1 MQHGRHSRES
11 GNPGKHWIP
20 CRARNDNQIK
30 RLLLL
35 SLDLG
40 LSYFKKRNLYTM
52 ETIKI
57 KELISDL
64 QDFYLLSIRGFTGA
78 VKRPFYFRD
87 FIEQMDYAGAGS
99 FLIVFLV
106 SLFIGMALSLQ
117 LSAELS
123 ALGLKIYTG
132 KIVGISIIREIGP
145 VTAALVFAGRVGSG
159 MASELGSM
167 ILGHQVD
174 SLRVFGVDPIK
185 KLVTPRILSSLVMLP
200 ALTILG
206 DAISLF
212 GGYYIAVFVSHQS
225 GAFYW
230 SSVRNVLT
238 FENVF
243 SGAVKPFIFGYL
255 IACISCYMGLSTK
268 GGSKGLR
275 RSTTSAV
282 VISIVMII
290 VSDFILTRVLLY
302 ALGFSV

>member
-1 MQHGRHSRES
+1 MG
-11 GNPGKHWIP
+11 
-20 CRARNDNQIK
+20 
-30 RLLLL
+30 
-35 SLDLG
+35 
-40 LSYFKKRNLYTM
+40 
-52 ETIKI
+52 TIKI

-132 KIVGISIIREIGP
+132 KVVGISIIREIGP

-185 KLVTPRILSSLVMLP
+185 KLVTPRILSSIIMLP

-243 SGAVKPFIFGYL
+243 AGAAKPFIFGYL

>member
-1 MQHGRHSRES
+1 MVTNNVGYS
-11 GNPGKHWIP
+11 GKFVSMG
-20 CRARNDNQIK
+20 
-30 RLLLL
+30 
-35 SLDLG
+35 
-40 LSYFKKRNLYTM
+40 
-52 ETIKI
+52 TIKI

-64 QDFYLLSIRGFTGA
+64 QDFYLLSIRGVSGLL
-78 VKRPFYFRD
+78 KKPFYFKD
-87 FIEQMDYAGAGS
+87 LIEQMDYAGAGS

-106 SLFIGMALSLQ
+106 SIFIGMALSLQ

-123 ALGLKIYTG
+123 SLGLKMYTG

-145 VTAALVFAGRVGSG
+145 VTVALVFAGRVGSG

-174 SLRVFGVDPIK
+174 SVRVFGVDPIK
-185 KLVTPRILSSLVMLP
+185 KLVTPRILSSIIMLP
-200 ALTILG
+200 ALTIIG
-206 DAISLF
+206 DAVSLF

-225 GAFYW
+225 STFYW
-230 SSVRNVLT
+230 SSIRDVLN

-243 SGAVKPFIFGYL
+243 AGAAKPFIFGYL

-275 RSTTSAV
+275 RSTTRAV

-290 VSDFILTRVLLY
+290 VSDFILTRILLY